1 MREPARKPELIQVS
15 TAVGIFHQV
24 QRGLPNGSFR
34 LAQRADTPPAP
45 VPNKAEFD
53 HSGSTAQRQAAI
65 AFVPVARMY
74 SFAPI
79 CCVSGGCV
87 PSVVNTSVFRFAG
100 RCASRT
106 LEKFLASDRR
116 PDLRSS
122 AELISRCRGWNPAA
136 STSQSVSNA
145 SHMKVAQK
153 PRGTARFR
161 RCERVSVAGFG
172 NGSVISG
179 RCLRRPFSVSRFHV
193 LRGQAHSEA

>member
-1 MREPARKPELIQVS
+1 
-15 TAVGIFHQV
+15 
-24 QRGLPNGSFR
+24 
-34 LAQRADTPPAP
+34 
-45 VPNKAEFD
+45 
-53 HSGSTAQRQAAI
+53 
-65 AFVPVARMY
+65 MY

-122 AELISRCRGWNPAA
+122 AELISRCRGSNPAA

-161 RCERVSVAGFG
+161 MSGSPLRSLAMEVSFRAAV
-172 NGSVISG
+172 SG
-179 RCLRRPFSVSRFHV
+179 GHFRCLVFTYCAGKPTAKRKAQLLTTRFY
-193 LRGQAHSEA
+193 